1 MITSLRLVD
10 FKNFADETLR
20 LGPFTLLV
28 GANASGK
35 SNIRDAFRF
44 LHGIGCGYSLGEIF
58 GGKYSSGQL
67 VWIPIRG
74 APNEVWRHGQNNFR
88 VVLDYETQENKI
100 QFDISVFKDRK
111 PENYSIL
118 SEAISVDGEIIYN
131 FPSEEFNDEVDGLE
145 DLLLTLF
152 RGDQAIFSHWDQF
165 RNSDYGKDITSA
177 LANIRFLDPNPDHIK
192 QPSFPGQV
200 ILGDQGENVP
210 TVVKYLYED
219 ETCRKTLIE
228 WIRELTPMDVS
239 GFEFPADPSGRI
251 HLILKERNG
260 QRVSSFA
267 ASDGTLRFITIIAAL
282 LIPNPP
288 SLYFFEE
295 IDNGIHPSRLRLL
308 IDLIETQT
316 AKGRTQVI
324 ATTHSPELLS
334 IINDKT
340 FKHTSVVG
348 RREESTEAIIRQVY
362 RIPNAVE
369 LRKSQGLGRL
379 LAGGWMETALEFCGG
394 DEDGEETPG

>member
-20 LGPFTLLV
+20 LGPFTVLV

-67 VWIPIRG
+67 VWVPIRG
-74 APNEVWRHGQNNFR
+74 APNEILRREQNDFR
-88 VVLDYETQENKI
+88 LVLGYETEENNV
-100 QFDISVFKDRK
+100 QFDIAVFKDKK
-111 PENYSIL
+111 PDNYSIL
-118 SEAISVDGEIIYN
+118 SEAISVDGEIIYD
-131 FPSEEFNDEVDGLE
+131 FPSEEFDDKLGGFE
-145 DLLLTLF
+145 DLILTLF
-152 RGDQAIFSHWDQF
+152 RGDQAIFSHWDKF
-165 RNSDYGKDITSA
+165 RNSDYGKDIASA
-177 LANIRFLDPNPDHIK
+177 FSNMRFLDPNPDLIK
-192 QPSFPGQV
+192 QPSFPGQT
-200 ILGDQGENVP
+200 ILGDQGENLP
-210 TVVKYLYED
+210 TVVRYLYED
-219 ETCRKTLIE
+219 ETLRKTLVE
-228 WIRELTPMDVS
+228 WIRELTPMDV
-239 GFEFPADPSGRI
+239 GDFEFPTDPSGRI

-260 QRVSSFA
+260 QQVSSFS

-308 IDLIETQT
+308 VDLIETQT
-316 AKGRTQVI
+316 SKGRTQVI

-334 IINDKT
+334 IMGDET
-340 FKHTSVVG
+340 FEHTSVVC
-348 RREESTEAIIRQVY
+348 RREGTADAVIRPVSE
-362 RIPNAVE
+362 IPNAAE

-379 LAGGWMETALEFCGG
+379 LAGGWMETALAFTEDDEGG
-394 DEDGEETPG
+394 EGTSG

>member
-1 MITSLRLVD
+1 MITSLRLID

-20 LGPFTLLV
+20 LGPFTVLV

-58 GGKYSSGQL
+58 GGRYSAGQL
-67 VWIPIRG
+67 VWVPIRG
-74 APNEVWRHGQNNFR
+74 APNEILRHKQNDFR
-88 VVLDYETQENKI
+88 VVLDYETQDSKI
-100 QFDISVFKDRK
+100 QFNISVFKDNK

-118 SEAISVDGEIIYN
+118 SEAISVDGEVVYD
-131 FPSEEFNDEVDGLE
+131 FPSEEFNDDVNGLG
-145 DLLLTLF
+145 DLLLTLL

-165 RNSDYGKDITSA
+165 RNSKHGKGITCAFS
-177 LANIRFLDPNPDHIK
+177 NMRFLDPNPDLIK
-192 QPSFPGQV
+192 QPSFPGQTT
-200 ILGDQGENVP
+200 LGDQGENLP
-210 TVVKYLYED
+210 TVVRYLYED
-219 ETCRKTLIE
+219 EALRKTLVE
-228 WIRELTPMDVS
+228 WIRELTPMDVDD
-239 GFEFPADPSGRI
+239 FEFPTDPSGRI

-260 QRVSSFA
+260 QRVSSFS

-308 IDLIETQT
+308 VDLIETQT
-316 AKGRTQVI
+316 SKGLTQVI
-324 ATTHSPELLS
+324 ATTHSPQLLS
-334 IINDKT
+334 IMNDET
-340 FKHTSVVG
+340 FKHTSVVF
-348 RREESTEAIIRQVY
+348 RREGSSDAIIRPVCVL
-362 RIPNAVE
+362 PNAIE

-379 LAGGWMETALEFCGG
+379 LAGGWMETALAFTED
-394 DEDGEETPG
+394 DEGGEETPG